1 MFRYEE
7 ALGEQIVS
15 QILLLLGFSSD
26 GQQFNRKH
34 VKERWFVVRSK
45 TWDKENKLLVSFQFL
60 ISEFQ
65 FLVGIQNFFFIPSS
79 WSDKKHT
86 FSFHYKA
93 SSVPSFLYFW
103 KKVVLQHY
111 WVLCFF
117 VSKDDDSV
125 IEVSLKLALAC
136 AHQDKW
142 VKLILT
148 R

>member
-34 VKERWFVVRSK
+34 VKERWFVVKSK

-65 FLVGIQNFFFIPSS
+65 YLVGIQNFFFIPSS
-79 WSDKKHT
+79 
-86 FSFHYKA
+86 
-93 SSVPSFLYFW
+93 
-103 KKVVLQHY
+103 
-111 WVLCFF
+111 
-117 VSKDDDSV
+117 
-125 IEVSLKLALAC
+125 
-136 AHQDKW
+136 
-142 VKLILT
+142 
-148 R
+148 